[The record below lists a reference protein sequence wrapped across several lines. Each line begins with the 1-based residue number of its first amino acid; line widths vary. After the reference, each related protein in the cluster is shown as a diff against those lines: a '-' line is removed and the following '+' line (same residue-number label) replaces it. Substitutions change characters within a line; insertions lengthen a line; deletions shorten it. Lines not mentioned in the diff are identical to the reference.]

1 MSWWFWDQILS
12 ATVLPIC
19 LLVGFFT
26 GTSSLYYPQSFVSN
40 ANIVVNCY
48 LHYKS
53 DYILLFF
60 NSWFID
66 EYFQHWF
73 SIETLPR
80 RKLTI
85 CFVIFQCLIQRSSLP
100 LAQWLPHFLL
110 SVYEGC
116 IKGLK
121 SPVLGKKLHYFIQSL
136 VDTYKTWICE
146 DILGSLIHFI
156 TLFTKG
162 LPSLFAQC
170 LLLGTTVHN
179 TLLPSLCMKGWSIY
193 KCPHT

>member
-1 MSWWFWDQILS
+1 MSWWLWDQILS

-26 GTSSLYYPQSFVSN
+26 DSSSVYYPQSFVSN

-73 SIETLPR
+73 SIEALPR
-80 RKLTI
+80 WKLTI
-85 CFVIFQCLIQRSSLP
+85 CFVTLPVSNPEQFFASGPMTTQFSSYCLWRVY
-100 LAQWLPHFLL
+100 QWLEILSTRKETPLL
-110 SVYEGC
+110 CSVPC
-116 IKGLK
+116 WD
-121 SPVLGKKLHYFIQSL
+121 IQNL
-136 VDTYKTWICE
+136 D
-146 DILGSLIHFI
+146 L
-156 TLFTKG
+156 
-162 LPSLFAQC
+162 
-170 LLLGTTVHN
+170 
-179 TLLPSLCMKGWSIY
+179 
-193 KCPHT
+193 